1 MSATR
6 LPVPLQMK
14 LPSASWHRI
23 DPEVLSIAPVGLL
36 AVRAVEKGEY
46 VPTLIVDGEVR
57 EGDFEVEKLADE
69 VVTGLRDQCDHAGL
83 VKRRESRTDNSS
95 SILQLIEIEEQR
107 DGRRFDLQQVQV
119 LQAIQDLAQPARR
132 YLLTFTMISEFK
144 KRQQLQDEFSDFM
157 DSVSFLS
164 D

>member
-1 MSATR
+1 M
-6 LPVPLQMK
+6 
-14 LPSASWHRI
+14 
-23 DPEVLSIAPVGLL
+23 APVGFM
-36 AVRAVEKGEY
+36 AVRAVQEGEY

-69 VVTGLRDQCDHAGL
+69 VVTGLRDQCDHADL

-119 LQAIQDLAQPARR
+119 LQVIQDLAQPARR

-144 KRQQLQDEFSDFM
+144 KRQQLQDEFSEFM

-164 D
+164 G

>member
-1 MSATR
+1 MNATR
-6 LPVPLQMK
+6 LPISLQMK
-14 LPSASWHRI
+14 LPSASWYRI
-23 DPEVLSIAPVGLL
+23 DPERLSMAPVGFL

-46 VPTLIVDGEVR
+46 VPTLVVDGEAR
-57 EGDFEVEKLADE
+57 EGDFEVEKIADKA
-69 VVTGLRDQCDHAGL
+69 VAGLRDQCDHAGL

-119 LQAIQDLAQPARR
+119 LQVIQDLARPARR

-144 KRQQLQDEFSDFM
+144 KRQQLQEEFSDFM
-157 DSVSFLS
+157 DSISFLS
-164 D
+164 G